1 MDMRNST
8 KAWGGLAK
16 AFHWLSVLLLIAVW
30 VAVALHEEAAKDS
43 VEYVKYIM
51 LHKALGVSLGRVC
64 GGAINLAF
72 L

>member
-30 VAVALHEEAAKDS
+30 VAVTLHEEAAKDS
-43 VEYVKYIM
+43 VGSVD
-51 LHKALGVSLGRVC
+51 V
-64 GGAINLAF
+64 
-72 L
+72 